1 MGVRRSER
9 IVMCLFFGPFLTF
22 TVPPQPE
29 EGGPGESAWPSE
41 GLREKEA
48 VEKEKEFEA
57 EGICHCVG
65 FQWTSLVSSFITHCV
80 PMN

>member
-1 MGVRRSER
+1 MGGARRSEQ

-29 EGGPGESAWPSE
+29 EEGPGESE
-41 GLREKEA
+41 GLREREA
-48 VEKEKEFEA
+48 VVEKEKEIEA

-80 PMN
+80 AMN